1 MKHEIAQ
8 ILEGLWPRKSGADIG
23 RVVPENSSGLLCEDI
38 AGATYNGAGD
48 QRFRL
53 EAKYTRGAFWGF
65 REIVLVYAEIQI
77 TQYEHYRSHQ

>member
-8 ILEGLWPRKSGADIG
+8 ILEGLWPRKGGADIG

-38 AGATYNGAGD
+38 AGATYNGAGG

-53 EAKYTRGAFWGF
+53 EAKYTRGAFWGLPGNCISVC
-65 REIVLVYAEIQI
+65 RNSDNTV
-77 TQYEHYRSHQ
+77 